1 MAINL
6 DKKQSCTI
14 LVAEDDP
21 DDRLIIRAAFDA
33 GGISNLVRFVQNG
46 EELIEY
52 LNEMAH
58 SFEGLSP
65 HVLVLDL
72 NMPRIDGRKALK
84 EIRQNPDLEHLQV
97 VVLTTSDARRDRDY
111 CSSLGISNYMVK
123 PSDFDGFLLLVK
135 SLGRICEC
143 A

>member
-1 MAINL
+1 MTINS
-6 DKKQSCTI
+6 KKQTYTI

-21 DDRLIIRAAFDA
+21 DDRLIIRAAFEA
-33 GGISNLVRFVQNG
+33 GGISNLVHFVKDG

-52 LNEMAH
+52 LKEKVH

-84 EIRQNPDLEHLQV
+84 EIRQNPDLDHLQV
-97 VVLTTSDARRDRDY
+97 VVLTTSNARRDRDY
-111 CSSLGISNYMVK
+111 CSRLGISSYMIK
-123 PSDFDGFLLLVK
+123 PSDFDGFLDFVK
-135 SLGRICEC
+135 SLGTICEC